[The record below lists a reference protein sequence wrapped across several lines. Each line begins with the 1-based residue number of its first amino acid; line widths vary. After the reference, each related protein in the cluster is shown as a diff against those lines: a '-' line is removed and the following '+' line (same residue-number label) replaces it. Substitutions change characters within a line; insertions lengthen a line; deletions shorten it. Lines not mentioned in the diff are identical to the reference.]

1 MAREA
6 HDTGPTLDLA
16 AMMAVPA
23 AVTQELF
30 AFGARRLKANAEHV
44 GEVMATRTPKDYIDC
59 QMKFAAET
67 MADYAD
73 EATRLQAAARQAMD
87 KPD

>member
-1 MAREA
+1 MARET
-6 HDTGPTLDLA
+6 HDTGPALNLA

-23 AVTQELF
+23 AVTQELLS
-30 AFGARRLKANAEHV
+30 FGARRLKANADHLS
-44 GEVMATRTPKDYIDC
+44 EVMAARSPKDYVDV

-73 EATRLQAAARQAMD
+73 EATRLQAAAQQAVD
-87 KPD
+87 KGN